1 MKPPKQPTVQ
11 EQIDRELH
19 RQRAYFEVVLGYTV
33 REDVAETIMVELDK
47 VTKKM
52 KGK

>member
-11 EQIDRELH
+11 EQIDRALH
-19 RQRAYFEVVLGYTV
+19 RQKAYFEIVLGYTV
-33 REDVAETIMVELDK
+33 SDDVAQKILLEIDK

>member
-11 EQIDRELH
+11 DQIDRALH
-19 RQRAYFEVVLGYTV
+19 RQKAYMEIVLGYMV
-33 REDVAETIMVELDK
+33 SEDLAEKILVELDK

-52 KGK
+52 KE